1 MTQLPHQTQQLEE
14 LLSIR
19 PGEVII
25 GKVVDL
31 DKETGI
37 PWVDYP
43 GNPTQ
48 QFISAL
54 TTISLSSANIGREVA
69 LLFAEGD
76 ITKPVIMGL
85 IRTDL
90 EMTPLSQNS
99 SSVEAQIDNEKIV
112 LSAEKEIVL
121 KCGEATITLTRAG
134 KILIRGAY
142 ILSRSS
148 GANKIKGGHIEL
160 N

>member
-1 MTQLPHQTQQLEE
+1 MTQLPHQAKQLKE

-25 GKVVDL
+25 GKVIKL
-31 DKETGI
+31 NQETNI
-37 PWVDYP
+37 PLVDYP

-48 QFISAL
+48 QLISAL
-54 TTISLSSANIGREVA
+54 TTIALSSTDIGREVA

-90 EMTPLSQNS
+90 EMISLSQA

-121 KCGEATITLTRAG
+121 KCGNATITLTRAG

>member
-1 MTQLPHQTQQLEE
+1 MTQLPHQTEQLEE

-54 TTISLSSANIGREVA
+54 TTISLSSVDIGREVA

-85 IRTDL
+85 IRSDL
-90 EMTPLSQNS
+90 EMTPLPQVSP
-99 SSVEAQIDNEKIV
+99 VEARIDNEKIV

-121 KCGEATITLTRAG
+121 KCGKATITLTRAG

-148 GANKIKGGHIEL
+148 GANKVKGSHIEL